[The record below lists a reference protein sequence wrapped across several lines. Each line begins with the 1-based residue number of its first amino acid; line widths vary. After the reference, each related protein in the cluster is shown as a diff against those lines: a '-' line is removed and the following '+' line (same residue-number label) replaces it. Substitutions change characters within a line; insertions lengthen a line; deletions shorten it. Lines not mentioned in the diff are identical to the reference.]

1 MLRFAQHDRRP
12 FEQLTRRVVAAH
24 KTVNYAS
31 GDDHARRNLRYQ
43 GVAQETPALRGRS
56 HIRWR
61 TSIQSKQRDKYETNE
76 INENIG
82 NRRALRGSGE
92 YGAGTDYNDDNYDR
106 SCDRYDHNAAGN
118 DQRGRHDH
126 DLHARLGQSDAP
138 NGTGRAPT
146 AGVLHRGHRAT

>member
-92 YGAGTDYNDDNYDR
+92 YGAGTDYND
-106 SCDRYDHNAAGN
+106 HNDEAVILPVKIKSA
-118 DQRGRHDH
+118 REKFCGRFFYC
-126 DLHARLGQSDAP
+126 AIS
-138 NGTGRAPT
+138 
-146 AGVLHRGHRAT
+146 